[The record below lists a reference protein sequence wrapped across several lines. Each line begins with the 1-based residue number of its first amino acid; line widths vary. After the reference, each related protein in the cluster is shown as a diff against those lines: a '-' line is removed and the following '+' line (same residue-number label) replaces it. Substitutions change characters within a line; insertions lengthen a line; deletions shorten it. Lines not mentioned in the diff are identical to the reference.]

1 MHMGSIKLI
10 TATLTLLALGACS
23 SSPDKEVAEIESRLS
38 AAGFEL
44 KLADTPEKLA
54 HLKTMGQRR
63 LFPISRDGDMVFIY
77 ADAQGC
83 KCIYVGSQK
92 NYQEYQRLAIQQ
104 HVVDEQHVTAEENQ
118 MAAET
123 NAQMTWDVWNLW
135 PGPVVY

>member
-1 MHMGSIKLI
+1 MAKLI
-10 TATLTLLALGACS
+10 SATLAVLALSACS
-23 SSPDKEVAEIESRLS
+23 SSPDKAVTTIESRLS

-83 KCIYVGSQK
+83 KCIYVGSQQ

-104 HVVDEQHVTAEENQ
+104 KVVDEQHMTAEENR

-123 NAQMTWDVWNLW
+123 NAQMTWDVWGLW